1 MNKLEEAEKAFLKV
15 RDYFLETQEDFAL
28 AKAYSKPW
36 KWYREHTTDEAIEI
50 LRAEVSAKASGG
62 VYRGSTPRLAFT
74 RKGILFFRRIQNDL
88 SERSTDRFS
97 NHMQGKHL
105 QR

>member
-1 MNKLEEAEKAFLKV
+1 MNKLEEAQKAFLKV

-50 LRAEVSAKASGG
+50 LRKEANA
-62 VYRGSTPRLAFT
+62 
-74 RKGILFFRRIQNDL
+74 
-88 SERSTDRFS
+88 
-97 NHMQGKHL
+97 
-105 QR
+105 